1 MLRIYDDALQIV
13 RRLQPYLERIRR
25 RQASL
30 ADQLDRAADSVV
42 LGIAEGSRS
51 MGKNRALHYTR
62 GAASMD
68 EAIGCLDLAVAKGHI
83 PPVDDDLRQQM
94 KRVVGTLLKA
104 RLA

>member
-13 RRLQPYLERIRR
+13 RRVQPILETLRR
-25 RQASL
+25 RQSSL
-30 ADQLDRAADSVV
+30 ADQLDRAVDSTV

-51 MGKNRALHYTR
+51 LGKNRAVHYTR

-68 EAIGCLDLAVAKGHI
+68 EAIACVDLAVAKGHI
-83 PPVDDDLRQQM
+83 ASFDEELRQQM

-104 RLA
+104 RHA